1 MTSSPRDSFDLLVI
15 GAGFWGMSC
24 FKRARE
30 RGIDVGIVDA
40 GFPLDAS
47 SASTGVV
54 SANRID
60 PDDAQFTALPDGCD
74 ADDLLRE
81 FEWLKDV
88 ADLEHT
94 TCVKVDIETGVERD
108 GGEVWLLPDESDLRA
123 LTEISPHR
131 SKFGTRV
138 SGVERDGGEYRIGLE
153 GDDPLRARRV
163 ILAVGAWINKLSLPV
178 EREIEMEFAV
188 GRGVVFDS
196 MSPLAHR
203 TEKPLKIEV
212 GDQTIFVRRQ
222 YGAFRAG
229 STWEVIESPDEPGR
243 LPRLKST
250 RAGRAIVD
258 AIEYLTTKYLVLGE
272 AAGVRPVCK
281 QPLIEAWDDG
291 LVVATGGG
299 RTGLALAGLAS
310 WRALELVDGQ

>member
-1 MTSSPRDSFDLLVI
+1 MATSPHDTFDLLII

-54 SANRID
+54 SANRVD
-60 PDDAQFTALPDGCD
+60 PDDDQFTLLPDGCD

-81 FEWLKDV
+81 FGWLEQV
-88 ADLEHT
+88 GGLEPT
-94 TCVKVDIETGVERD
+94 RCVKIDVKTGVERD
-108 GGEVWLLPDESDLRA
+108 GGQVWLLPDDSDLRA
-123 LTEISPHR
+123 LTAISPHR
-131 SKFGTRV
+131 SRFGVR
-138 SGVERDGGEYRIGLE
+138 VERLERNTGGQFEASLE
-153 GDDPLRARRV
+153 GDGTLVADRV
-163 ILAVGAWINKLSLPV
+163 IVAVGAWINQMELPV
-178 EREIEMEFAV
+178 EREVEMEFAV

-196 MSPLAHR
+196 MAPLTHK
-203 TEKPLKIEV
+203 TVQPLKIEV

-229 STWEVIESPDEPGR
+229 STWEVVGSPDRPGR
-243 LPRLKST
+243 LPRLQT
-250 RAGRAIVD
+250 TAAGRAIFE
-258 AIEYLTTKYLVLGE
+258 AIEYLTPRHLVLGE
-272 AAGVRPVCK
+272 AGGVRPVTPK
-281 QPLIEAWDDG
+281 PIVELWDDD

-310 WRALELVDGQ
+310 WRALALLGE

>member
-1 MTSSPRDSFDLLVI
+1 MAGTTRDSFDLLVI

-60 PDDAQFTALPDGCD
+60 PDDEQFTLLPDGCD
-74 ADDLLRE
+74 AEDLLRE
-81 FEWLKDV
+81 FEWLKEV
-88 ADLEHT
+88 GDLEHT
-94 TCVKVDIETGVERD
+94 SCIKVDIETGVERD
-108 GGEVWLLPDESDLRA
+108 GGSVWLLPDDSDLRA
-123 LTEISPHR
+123 LTAISPHR
-131 SKFGTRV
+131 SRFGTRAL
-138 SGVERDGGEYRIGLE
+138 GVQRSADGHFEVHLE
-153 GDDPLRARRV
+153 GDGMLVADQV
-163 ILAVGAWINKLSLPV
+163 IVAVGAWINKLDLPV
-178 EREIEMEFAV
+178 QREVEMEFAV

-196 MSPLAHR
+196 MAPLIHR
-203 TEKPLKIEV
+203 TVQPLKIEV
-212 GDQTIFVRRQ
+212 GEQTIFVRRQ

-229 STWEVIESPDEPGR
+229 STWEVVGQPDKPGR

-250 RAGRAIVD
+250 AAGRAIFE
-258 AIEYLTTKYLVLGE
+258 AIEYLTPKFLVLGE
-272 AAGVRPVCK
+272 AGGVRPVTER
-281 QPLIEAWDDG
+281 PIVEAWDDG

-310 WRALELVDGQ
+310 WRALGLLGD